1 MVVNGCVSYFQQVR
15 AGQECQAESNTGT
28 SAGPDCA
35 ERGM

>member
-1 MVVNGCVSYFQQVR
+1 MKRRISYFQQVR
-15 AGQECQAESNTGT
+15 AGQECQAESSTGT